1 MTTTTA
7 TTTQT
12 YTQWLTDPIKA
23 KISEAASDYA
33 ARPVAPGADR
43 EQIVEMSKPWVA
55 IASVAIAATAARI
68 AMHQTGADAEIAIAT
83 SIAAFAVAVV
93 LGVQAKRRL
102 LCVKRRT
109 RVYAFLAAAAG
120 WTVAAMLTGV
130 TGPMMFT
137 LAIVGIGTSLWHW
150 ADHRLGY
157 GWDAP
162 KEEAIYAPTPEVDV
176 YSPLWE
182 QNLAGPGK
190 ILHGT
195 ALTHYEHLRF
205 GARYAMEVVP
215 GTHTLEEIEH
225 LAAKIR
231 SGLRL
236 KRNHKLIIEEHP
248 TLEAPTLLITIID
261 SSPVAA
267 GTSWPGLGAMNSD
280 GTIWIGPYLDGEG
293 KALWKL
299 YSTNRIHN
307 GMIAGGTGSGK
318 SRLLENI
325 AQTAAGSQQFP
336 TAVWFADGQDGLSS
350 PLLMR
355 HADYYAGKPEQI
367 VQMLREA
374 VDVIVMQGDE
384 NKVNGV
390 QGFTPTEER
399 PGLLIILDECK
410 LVLDKQNNPEFWEE
424 TQRLVARIATTGNKA
439 GVGIILA
446 GQEATL
452 PTFGGGGQYPAAIR
466 NNIKGA
472 NGVLLKSEEAAGGNI
487 FGVPSATMR
496 SIPSGGGYGFVAGGE
511 GSRKAMMRGF
521 YDDDD
526 TTASNMGSIF
536 WRSVSPMTALD
547 LSPAYRDRKSTA
559 DGDLEEAKRRV
570 QKRRE
575 RHEAA
580 QRGEHVPAPVRVPQ
594 QRSQATGGASAFTSF
609 SLKSEFIG
617 HGPKVEG
624 TAQRVL
630 DAVKAG
636 RTSWKDIATEAG
648 IGRDM
653 VFKHLKD
660 LREQGLVEQASH
672 GRWTL
677 KAQRAA

>member
-1 MTTTTA
+1 MTTTT
-7 TTTQT
+7 TTSQS
-12 YTQWLTDPIKA
+12 YTQWITDPIKA

-137 LAIVGIGTSLWHW
+137 LAVVGIGTSLWHW

-162 KEEAIYAPTPEVDV
+162 EHEAIYAPTPDVDV
-176 YSPLWE
+176 YAPLWE

-190 ILHGT
+190 ILYGT
-195 ALTHYEHLRF
+195 QLTHYEHLRF

-215 GTHTLEEIEH
+215 GVHTLEEVDG

-261 SSPVAA
+261 SSPVAN
-267 GTSWPGLGAMNSD
+267 GTSWPGAAAAMNPD

-325 AQTAAGSQQFP
+325 AMTAAASEQFP
-336 TAVWFADGQDGLSS
+336 TAIWFADGQDGLSS

-355 HADYYAGKPEQI
+355 NADYYAGKPEQI

-374 VDVIVMQGDE
+374 VDVIIMQGDE
-384 NKVNGV
+384 NKVAGI

-399 PGLLIILDECK
+399 PGLVVILDECK
-410 LVLDKQNNPEFWEE
+410 LVLDKQNNPEHWEE

-487 FGVPSATMR
+487 FGVPAATMR

-521 YDDDD
+521 YDDDE
-526 TTASNMGSIF
+526 TTARNMSALA

-547 LSPAYRDRKSTA
+547 LSAAYRDRKSAA
-559 DGDLEEAKRRV
+559 DGDLEEARRRV
-570 QKRRE
+570 EARRA
-575 RHEAA
+575 RKAA
-580 QRGEHVPAPVRVPQ
+580 SESGEYVAPVEREVPVEPVTQ
-594 QRSQATGGASAFTSF
+594 GNSPFTKF
-609 SLKSEFIG
+609 ALRSEFIG
-617 HGPKVEG
+617 KKKLTDGQ
-624 TAQRVL
+624 QRVL
-630 DAVKAG
+630 KAVQDG
-636 RTSWKDIATEAG
+636 HSVWTEIGEASG
-648 IGRDM
+648 LGRDS
-653 VFKHLKD
+653 VFRYLNE
-660 LREQGLVEQASH
+660 LREQKLVEKQAR
-672 GRWTL
+672 GRWT
-677 KAQRAA
+677 AAA